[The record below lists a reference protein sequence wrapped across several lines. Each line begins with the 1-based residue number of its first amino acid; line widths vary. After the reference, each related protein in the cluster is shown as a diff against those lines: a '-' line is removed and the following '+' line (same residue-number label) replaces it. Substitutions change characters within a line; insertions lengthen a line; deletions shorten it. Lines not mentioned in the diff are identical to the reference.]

1 MTSSSDMQST
11 KILKALK
18 NLELRISRIEKKLYI
33 ESEQED
39 LTSGLKLPSL
49 SVETESGDTLEFHIG
64 QYWFAKTGIVVL
76 AIGIAFLLTFPYENL
91 PSFLPILFGYVLV
104 AGILTLSHFWR
115 ESIAHI
121 ARYLLGGGL
130 ILLYFTTLRLFFFS
144 EQPVISNSLIEVP
157 LLLIVVFL
165 TLMISI
171 YKKSRFLAG
180 VSLTLALITAIVS
193 DQPLIMF
200 LIITLIA
207 AISTILRI
215 KYDWKNLF
223 IYGIILSYFTHFIWF
238 INNPF
243 MGHKIEL
250 VISPLFNIYFILIY
264 ILIFAAGNLLRQ
276 DKKTEDSTVIL
287 STFFNSFGCYSLFLL
302 IILTRFNIHLTYASS
317 LISIL
322 FLTLSIVFWIQEKSK
337 YSTFFYAITGYT
349 ALSVA
354 IITQF
359 DRPDYFVWLSW
370 QSILVISTA
379 IWFRSKF
386 IVVANFCIFIIIF
399 ISYLVLAETISAIS
413 ISFGLVALLSARLLN
428 WQKSRLELTTELM
441 RNAYLT
447 SAFFIFPYALYHLM
461 PAGYIAISWL
471 ITALLYYALSIIL
484 KNLKYRWMAVMTLVL
499 TVLYVFII
507 GIPNLEPTYR
517 IISFLALGTVLI
529 IISII
534 YTKLRTKKDTEQQ
547 KES

>member
-1 MTSSSDMQST
+1 MTSSSDLQST
-11 KILKALK
+11 KTLKALK
-18 NLELRISRIEKKLYI
+18 NLELRVSRIEKKLYI

-39 LTSGLKLPSL
+39 LTSDLKLPSL
-49 SVETESGDTLEFHIG
+49 SVETESGDSLEFHIG
-64 QYWFAKTGIVVL
+64 QYWFAKLGIVVL

-104 AGILTLSHFWR
+104 AGILMLSHFWR

-130 ILLYFTTLRLFFFS
+130 ILLYFTTLRLFLFS

-157 LLLIVVFL
+157 LLLVVVFF
-165 TLMISI
+165 TLAISFH
-171 YKKSRFLAG
+171 KKSRFLAG
-180 VSLTLALITAIVS
+180 VSLTLALITAIIS

-207 AISTILRI
+207 AMSTILRI
-215 KYDWKNLF
+215 KYDWKNPF
-223 IYGIILSYFTHFIWF
+223 IYGIIISYFTHFLWF

-250 VISPLFNIYFILIY
+250 VISPSFNIYFILIY
-264 ILIFAAGNLLRQ
+264 ILIFAAGNLFRQ
-276 DKKTEDSTVIL
+276 DNETEDSTVIL

-302 IILTRFNIHLTYASS
+302 ITLTRFNTNLTLSHS
-317 LISIL
+317 IISIL
-322 FLTLSIVFWIQEKSK
+322 FLALSIIFWIREKSK

-354 IITQF
+354 IIAQF
-359 DRPDYFVWLSW
+359 GRPDYFVWLSW
-370 QSILVISTA
+370 QSMLVISTA

-399 ISYLVLAETISAIS
+399 ISYLILAETISAIS
-413 ISFGLVALLSARLLN
+413 ISFGLVALLSARILN
-428 WQKSRLELTTELM
+428 WQKLRLELKTELM

-447 SAFFIFPYALYHLM
+447 STFFIFPYALYHLM

-471 ITALLYYALSIIL
+471 IIALLYYALSVIL

-534 YTKLRTKKDTEQQ
+534 YTKLRTKKDSVQEN
-547 KES
+547 ES